1 MVTTTTITVLA
12 FLLLI
17 ISGVSKAVQDK
28 VNFHFSESIF
38 AKLNG
43 YFWNPVYSSLNKWK
57 DGIKKRGEKFFGSS
71 TFLVGVTDAW
81 HLFQTIRDTTFAI
94 AFFLL
99 GACSTWWSALIGYA
113 LSRIIF
119 QVFFKKIF
127 TKNKSE

>member
-1 MVTTTTITVLA
+1 MVTAIIITVLA

-71 TFLVGVTDAW
+71 TFLVGSTDAW
-81 HLFQTIRDTTFAI
+81 HLFQTVRDVAFAL

-99 GACSTWWSALIGYA
+99 GAYSTWYIAIGGYV
-113 LSRIIF
+113 LSRIVF
-119 QVFFKKIF
+119 QIFFKKIF
-127 TKNKSE
+127 TKK